1 MAILDTLLTLFI
13 EAVVTVCS
21 GAWWLVALLV
31 VAWAVA
37 LVANIA
43 HELLGGR

>member
-1 MAILDTLLTLFI
+1 MAVLDTLLSLFI
-13 EAVVTVCS
+13 SVVATVCN

-37 LVANIA
+37 LVANIT
-43 HELLGGR
+43 HEFLGGR